1 MKADAFALIDTY
13 TTAMTWAVRGWYAAL
28 IVLVAFAA
36 WVVIEI
42 GRRVFD
48 RIGADFTR
56 ARQTIADIQQP
67 RKEES

>member
-28 IVLVAFAA
+28 TVLICFAA

-48 RIGADFTR
+48 RIGADFPR
-56 ARQTIADIQQP
+56 AQQTIADTQQP